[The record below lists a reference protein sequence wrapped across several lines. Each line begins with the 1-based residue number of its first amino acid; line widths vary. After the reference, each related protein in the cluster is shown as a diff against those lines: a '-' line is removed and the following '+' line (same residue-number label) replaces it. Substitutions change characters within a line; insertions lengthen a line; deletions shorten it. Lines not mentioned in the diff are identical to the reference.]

1 VICVV
6 RVCVTHTSA
15 ASVNACLLL
24 ETKQVLIRALF
35 VCLRLCSVIFD
46 TQGGLLPKLLLLF
59 PHRRGYIQIIFNVN
73 LSGTKLGCR

>member
-1 VICVV
+1 
-6 RVCVTHTSA
+6 VCVTHTSA

-35 VCLRLCSVIFD
+35 VCLRLSSYSVIFD

-59 PHRRGYIQIIFNVN
+59 PHRRGYIQIIFNVI